1 MIAKG
6 TLNVDGDVQ
15 ILGTTET
22 TGDLMVNMDKF
33 TVAAATGNVEAKG
46 TLDVYGDVTLQY
58 GSSFKVSMGDME
70 IAGTTELTGGLMV
83 NTDKFTVAG
92 GTGNVIARGTL
103 DVYGDVRFF
112 DSTDMTGDLK
122 VNTDKFTV
130 AADTGNVEIAG
141 ILALT
146 ADSGHPLT
154 VNVDKLIVSYDGS
167 ILSAG
172 TIATSGILSVVKDG
186 VGAMFTVYSDTG
198 NVEVAGDINAAGHLD
213 VDSIDQASV
222 MDVAN
227 HGLPDGTIVGTMQ
240 TQGSIHTSGGV
251 GVDGNLIAV
260 GNIMSMSSV
269 QVFND
274 EDVQYTAASGSTPAS
289 IEGSIKTAGGIAA
302 EKDIQTL
309 AKVKAYGGIETASLG
324 GLGGDLTLST
334 ANSHKLRLDFVD
346 DGSTPNHAV
355 SFFGGVSE
363 FAHREIELL
372 AEEWTSV
379 ACFRLGSYEA
389 AQVTVW
395 FSGTFMG
402 SGAIPT
408 ADTGTFGLTLIENN
422 FAAPETLVTGN
433 GVNSH
438 FSVSGQIQVRVVKA
452 EAGDTSLTPSGG
464 TYGKNFV
471 IQAKHAGQTQDTF
484 AQANPFKVLVQNI
497 GMPLA
502 ECVDAGNNPVG
513 TDYGF
518 WMETASSLNQGTPTP
533 NFDV

>member
-1 MIAKG
+1 M
-6 TLNVDGDVQ
+6 TS
-15 ILGTTET
+15 
-22 TGDLMVNMDKF
+22 DLRVNTDKF
-33 TVAAATGNVEAKG
+33 TVAAATGNVVAKG
-46 TLDVYGDVTLQY
+46 TLDVDGNVQIL
-58 GSSFKVSMGDME
+58 
-70 IAGTTELTGGLMV
+70 GTT
-83 NTDKFTVAG
+83 
-92 GTGNVIARGTL
+92 
-103 DVYGDVRFF
+103 
-112 DSTDMTGDLK
+112 DMSDDLK

-154 VNVDKLIVSYDGS
+154 VNVDKLIVAYDGS

-172 TIATSGILSVVKDG
+172 TIATSGTLTVVEDG
-186 VGAMFTVYSDTG
+186 VGAKFTVYSDTG

-213 VDSIDQASV
+213 VDSIDQATV
-222 MDVAN
+222 TDVAN

-363 FAHREIELL
+363 FAHREASLL
-372 AEEWTSV
+372 AGEWTSV

-395 FSGTFMG
+395 FSGTYMG
-402 SGAIPT
+402 SGGSTP
-408 ADTGTFGLTLIENN
+408 DTGTFGLTLIENN

-464 TYGKNFV
+464 TAGKNFV

-502 ECVDAGNNPVG
+502 ECVDAGNNPDG
-513 TDYGF
+513 TDYGA
-518 WMETASSLNQGTPTP
+518 WMDTAISLNQGTPTP
-533 NFDV
+533 NFDVYPPPPPV